1 MLGKFFIFFLTI
13 FFLTGCSLA
22 PVYKSFDKT
31 TYETSTNFSNLT
43 DSLMEELSSRT
54 SEISYYSSDSLII
67 TDFVNINS
75 LDNKS
80 TLGFIL
86 SNELKTSLNKR
97 FPNMSLKELTL
108 GKDIKIGSNGVK
120 ILSRKLKELK
130 TNKSKKGISLSIQS
144 VDSNILNRFI
154 NRVLNEKLSIS
165 KLDIKATKISLEV
178 RI

>member
-1 MLGKFFIFFLTI
+1 MLGKFFIFLLTI

-22 PVYKSFDKT
+22 PIDKSFDKT
-31 TYETSTNFSNLT
+31 IYETSTDFSDLT

-54 SEISYYSSDSLII
+54 SEISYYTSDSLII

-130 TNKSKKGISLSIQS
+130 TNKSK
-144 VDSNILNRFI
+144 NI
-154 NRVLNEKLSIS
+154 
-165 KLDIKATKISLEV
+165 
-178 RI
+178 